1 MHRSLKDAAIDL
13 EKSGQLIRVKE
24 AVSGHLE
31 AAEIHRRIFDAGGP
45 ALLFEKIE
53 GSPFMALSNLYGTF
67 ERTRYLFRDTLRK
80 VQQLMEIKAN
90 PANALKRPLHYLPV
104 VPHAIKA
111 LPSKSFFKPPISFG
125 KTSINQLPLIKSWP
139 MDGGAFVTMP
149 QVFTLPPG
157 EHNIMKSNIGMYR
170 IQLTGNDYVDN
181 EEIGLHY
188 QLHRGIGIHHQLYNN
203 SPHPFKCS
211 VFVGGPPAHAFS
223 AIMPMPENLSE
234 LTMAGLLAGRRF
246 RYWTDPKGH
255 TLSSDA
261 DFVITGNIQKN
272 LKKEEGP
279 FGDHLGYYS
288 LTHDF
293 PFMKVD
299 DVYHKKDAIWHFTV
313 VGRPPQEDSSFGYL
327 IHEIVKDLTPQE
339 FPGATSIHAVDAA
352 GVHPL
357 LLATAKDRYMPFRE
371 RVPEEI
377 LTIANRIIGSGQTSL
392 AKFLLIAADEEDAPI
407 SAKNIPAFFHHL
419 LERIDWR
426 RDLHFHTKTTID
438 TLDYSGNG
446 WNAGSKVIMACRGP
460 VIRKLGSD
468 LTNFPSHRIIHK
480 ISCPSPGV
488 LALQV
493 NKWNGYAESREEV
506 NALTDFLKQQD
517 LSQFPLIVLCDDA
530 PFLSSQFNNFLWVTF
545 TRANPATDLYGVG
558 EFTQDKHWG
567 CAGSLIIDARIK
579 SHHAPVLEADQKISS
594 KVDSLFKKGGSLYG
608 FV

>member
-261 DFVITGNIQKN
+261 DFVITGTIQKN

>member
-13 EKSGQLIRVKE
+13 EKSGQLIRIKE
-24 AVSGHLE
+24 VVSGNLE
-31 AAEIHRRIFDAGGP
+31 AAEIHRRIFEAGGP

-67 ERTRYLFRDTLRK
+67 DRTRFLFRHTLRK

-90 PANALKRPLHYLPV
+90 PANAIKRPLQYLPV
-104 VPHAIKA
+104 LPHALKA
-111 LPSKSFFKPPISFG
+111 LPSKSYFKPPICFG
-125 KTSINQLPLIKSWP
+125 KTRISQLPLIKSWP

-157 EHNIMKSNIGMYR
+157 DQHIMKSNIGMYR
-170 IQLTGNDYVDN
+170 IQLTGNKYKED

-188 QLHRGIGIHHQLYNN
+188 QLHRGIGIHHQMYNN
-203 SPHPFKCS
+203 SHQAFKCS
-211 VFVGGPPAHAFS
+211 VFIGGPPAHAFS
-223 AIMPMPENLSE
+223 AIMPMPENISE

-246 RYWTDPKGH
+246 RYWTDSKGH

-261 DFVITGNIQKN
+261 DFVITGTIQKDI
-272 LKKEEGP
+272 KKEEGP

-392 AKFLLIAADEEDAPI
+392 AKFLLIAADEDDAPI
-407 SAKNIPAFFHHL
+407 SAKNIPAFFNHL

-446 WNAGSKVIMACRGP
+446 WNAGSKLIMACRGP
-460 VIRKLGSD
+460 VIRKLGTDIPIFVGHS
-468 LTNFPSHRIIHK
+468 LIQK
-480 ISCPSPGV
+480 ISCPIPGV
-488 LALQV
+488 LALQI
-493 NKWNGYAESREEV
+493 NKWNSYEDSRVEV
-506 NALTDFLKQQD
+506 NALIDFLKHQD
-517 LSQFPLIVLCDDA
+517 LSQFPLIVLCEDA
-530 PFLSSQFNNFLWVTF
+530 PFIASHINNYLWVTF
-545 TRANPATDLYGVG
+545 TRANPATDIYGIG
-558 EFTQDKHWG
+558 EFTKDKHWG
-567 CAGSLIIDARIK
+567 CTGSLIIDARIK
-579 SHHAPVLEADQKISS
+579 FHHAPVLEVDPKISA

-608 FV
+608 YV

>member
-170 IQLTGNDYVDN
+170 IQLTGNDYVEN

-261 DFVITGNIQKN
+261 DFVITGTIQKN

-468 LTNFPSHRIIHK
+468 LTNFPSHQILHK

-506 NALTDFLKQQD
+506 NALSDFLKQQD

-567 CAGSLIIDARIK
+567 CTGSLIIDARIK
-579 SHHAPVLEADQKISS
+579 SHHAPVLEADQKIST
-594 KVDSLFKKGGSLYG
+594 KVDSIFKKGGSLYG

>member
-1 MHRSLKDAAIDL
+1 MHRSLKDAAVDL
-13 EKSGQLIRVKE
+13 EKSGQLVRIKE
-24 AVSGHLE
+24 PVSGYLE
-31 AAEIHRRIFDAGGP
+31 AAEIHRRVFDAGGP

-67 ERTRYLFRDTLRK
+67 ERTRFLFRDTLKK
-80 VQQLMEIKAN
+80 VQSLMEIKAN
-90 PANALKRPLHYLPV
+90 PANAIKKPLHYLPV
-104 VPHAIKA
+104 LPHAIKA
-111 LPSKSFFKPPISFG
+111 LPSKSWFKPPIAFG
-125 KTSINQLPLIKSWP
+125 KTSISQLPLITSWP

-157 EHNIMKSNIGMYR
+157 DPHIMKSNIGMYR
-170 IQLTGNDYVDN
+170 IQLNGNDYIKD

-188 QLHRGIGIHHQLYNN
+188 QLHRGIGIHHQQYNN
-203 SPHPFKCS
+203 SEHPFKCS

-246 RYWTDPKGH
+246 RYWTDAKGH

-261 DFVITGNIQKN
+261 DFVITGVIQKN
-272 LKKEEGP
+272 QKKKEGP

-392 AKFLLIAADEEDAPI
+392 AKFLLIAADEDDAPVT
-407 SAKNIPAFFHHL
+407 AKNIPAFFHHL
-419 LERIDWR
+419 LQRIDWR

-460 VIRKLGSD
+460 VIRTLATELPS
-468 LTNFPSHRIIHK
+468 FPGHSMIHK
-480 ISCPSPGV
+480 ISLPFPGV
-488 LALQV
+488 MALQSD
-493 NKWNGYAESREEV
+493 KWTSYEKSREE
-506 NALTDFLKQQD
+506 AKSIEDYLKQED
-517 LSQFPLIVLCDDA
+517 CSQFPLIVICDDA
-530 PFLSSQFNNFLWVTF
+530 PFIAEQLNNFLWITF
-545 TRANPATDLYGVG
+545 TRANPATDIYGVR
-558 EFTQDKHWG
+558 EFIQDKHWG
-567 CAGSLIIDARIK
+567 CTGPLIIDARIK
-579 SHHAPVLEADQKISS
+579 KHHAPILEPDQKIVQ
-594 KVDSLFKKGGSLYG
+594 KVDPLFKKGGSLYG
-608 FV
+608 IV

>member
-234 LTMAGLLAGRRF
+234 LTMAGLLAGRRC

-261 DFVITGNIQKN
+261 DVGITGTIQKN
-272 LKKEEGP
+272 MKKEEGP